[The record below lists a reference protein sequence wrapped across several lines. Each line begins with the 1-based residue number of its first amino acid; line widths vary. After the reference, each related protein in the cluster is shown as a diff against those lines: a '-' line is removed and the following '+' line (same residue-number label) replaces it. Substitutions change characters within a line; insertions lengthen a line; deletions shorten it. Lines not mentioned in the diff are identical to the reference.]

1 MKLTAIFSF
10 LLLTINLD
18 AQSYSNPES
27 VAYDAVSNRYLIS
40 NSNNGQIIARASN
53 GSLSVFK
60 SGISPQ
66 PYGIEV
72 VGNVVYA
79 NCGGFVRGYSLTDAS
94 QVFSVN
100 TGATFLNG
108 IASDGNGHLFVT
120 DFSGKKI
127 YRVNISSQTSNVMAT
142 GLVQSPNGMIY
153 EADNNRLVFVNWGG
167 NAPIKAMSLSDSTVS
182 VVATTSYSNCDGIA
196 KDNLGNYYISS
207 WGTSGIIKYTST
219 FTSPEI
225 ILTGLSQ
232 PADIFFNEL
241 TDTLAIPVTGA
252 NNVVF
257 LGVEGGPVIS
267 PCSEVPIS
275 VDPQSITFGYV
286 NPSFGDSVL
295 SIPITNISD
304 LGFAYPLAQVI
315 PNGELPV
322 GMSFDGTDE
331 IFVVF
336 ASAWNPD
343 STAIANFHFN
353 VSQEI
358 LENTFLNFTLRV
370 FNLLPSTIDTCF
382 FESEFSINLRPSS
395 PLGNKLINNS
405 TISIFPN
412 PSSGLISIRNIES
425 SALINVID
433 LSGRVIETKIGPGDF
448 NLQKGLYFIR
458 VNSENALITKR
469 IIVQ

>member
-1 MKLTAIFSF
+1 MKLTALFSL
-10 LLLTINLD
+10 LLLTFSSK

-27 VAYDAVSNRYLIS
+27 VAFDAINNRYLVS
-40 NSNNGQIIARASN
+40 NSNNGQIIARAAN
-53 GSLSVFK
+53 GSLSIFK

-79 NCGGFVRGYSLTDAS
+79 NCGGFVRGYSLSDGS
-94 QVFSVN
+94 QVFSTN

-108 IASDGNGHLFVT
+108 ITSDGNGHLFVT

-127 YRVNISSQTSNVMAT
+127 YRVNIASQTSNVMAT

-153 EADNNRLVFVNWGG
+153 EAANNRLVFVNWGT
-167 NAPIKAMSLSDSTVS
+167 NAPIKALSLSDSTVS
-182 VVATTSYSNCDGIA
+182 IVVTTSFSNCDGIA

-207 WGTSGIIKYTST
+207 WGTSGIIKYSST
-219 FTSPEI
+219 FSSPEV

-232 PADIFFNEL
+232 PADIFFNTL

-252 NNVVF
+252 DNVVF

-267 PCSEVPIS
+267 PCSAVPIS
-275 VDPQSITFGYV
+275 VDPQSISFGFI
-286 NPSFGDSVL
+286 NPAFGDSVL
-295 SIPITNISD
+295 SIPITNTSD

-315 PNGELPV
+315 PTGDLPA
-322 GMSFDGTDE
+322 GMSFNGTDDT
-331 IFVVF
+331 FVVF

-358 LENTFLNFTLRV
+358 PENTILNFTLRV
-370 FNLLPSTIDTCF
+370 FNLAPSSIDTCF
-382 FESEFSINLRPSS
+382 FESEFSVNLRPSS
-395 PLGNKLINNS
+395 PLSNA
-405 TISIFPN
+405 TIQESEILIFPN
-412 PSSGLISIRNIES
+412 PSAGQISIRNIDS
-425 SALINVID
+425 STLINVID
-433 LSGRVIETKIGPGDF
+433 IRGRVIESRNGAGDF
-448 NLQKGLYFIR
+448 NLPKGLYFIQF
-458 VNSENALITKR
+458 NSENALITKKL
-469 IIVQ
+469 IVQ